1 MKQYSI
7 QTLDLPSFVRNSV
20 GFDRLFEDL
29 GRTFANSRSGEN
41 YPPYNIS
48 KLDDTHWVIEVAV
61 AGFAENEIDVE
72 LKESTLT
79 IRGTRETNDKDV
91 EYIHKGI
98 SSRSFER
105 TYTLGAHVEVRGAT
119 VKNGILSVALEQVI
133 PEEERAKKI
142 PITFTK

>member
-7 QTLDLPSFVRNSV
+7 QTLDLPNFVRNSV

-29 GRTFANSRSGEN
+29 NRTFANSRGGDN

-48 KLDDTHWVIEVAV
+48 KLDEAHWVIEVAV

-79 IRGTRETNDKDV
+79 IRGTRESNDKDV

-98 SSRSFER
+98 SSRNFER

-133 PEEERAKKI
+133 PEAERAKKI